1 MPEQMTSPVKPSAL
15 ITLPDDA
22 HHHHHEYH
30 QVVIGI
36 SGQSRFDV
44 TGKQRLIGPA
54 QGCLVY
60 SEAEHEFLGIGQN
73 QMLILNVQLSE
84 SLGQQTLNQV
94 SNLFEQNPFFQLNHS
109 SQQLTQLLANQIA
122 LYPNDPL
129 LNQACT
135 DTLICMLRHHLPDE
149 GPERPLSRLNM
160 DIIDAYID
168 AHLERKISVA
178 QLAGRVFLGESQ
190 FHALFKQQTGVTPY
204 QYVLRKRLTKALSLI
219 ETGQRSLSEVAHMAG
234 FANQSA
240 FTHAFSKHYGVSPS
254 KYLK

>member
-1 MPEQMTSPVKPSAL
+1 MNYAFKPSEV

-22 HHHHHEYH
+22 HHHHHDYH

-36 SGQSRFDV
+36 SGRAQFDV
-44 TGKQRLIGPA
+44 SGKQRLIGPA

-60 SEAEHEFLGIGQN
+60 SEAEHEFLGLGQN
-73 QMLILNVQLSE
+73 KMLILNVQLQE
-84 SLGQQTLNQV
+84 SLGQQTLQQV
-94 SNLFEQNPFFQLNHS
+94 SVLFEQNPYFQLNHS
-109 SQQLTQLLANQIA
+109 SHQLTQLLGNQIA
-122 LYPNDPL
+122 QYPNDPL

-135 DTLICMLRHHLPDE
+135 DTLICLLRHHLPDHR
-149 GPERPLSRLNM
+149 PERPISRLNI
-160 DIIDAYID
+160 DIIDAYIE

-204 QYVLRKRLTKALSLI
+204 QYVLRKRLTKALAMI
-219 ETGQRSLSEVAHMAG
+219 ETGQRSLSDVAQMAG